1 MTLRSFDKLLLSLD
15 ALVYHLQKVQ
25 TYILSTP
32 FRPMDYILV
41 VEK

>member
-15 ALVYHLQKVQ
+15 ALVCRPEKVR
-25 TYILSTP
+25 TYTPSTP